1 MLRWVFAVTL
11 FALAFTGSPAGGQ
24 GSATPGAPQP
34 GVSASLAQERA
45 RRLSDLRYNLSFSIP
60 ANRHAPIDVPAEWET
75 VANGVESSRV
85 VRGDR
90 TYLTFAETQPIATYL
105 FAFATGKFTIER
117 AERRG
122 RSFRMFHRET
132 DREKVA
138 RNREAVFDLHA
149 T

>member
-60 ANRHAPIDVPAEWET
+60 ANRDAPIAGRAAIAFRLTDASDSLVIDFNPNRARAIHGIE
-75 VANGVESSRV
+75 ANGSAIDVRHINEHLV
-85 VRGDR
+85 V
-90 TYLTFAETQPIATYL
+90 P
-105 FAFATGKFTIER
+105 
-117 AERRG
+117 
-122 RSFRMFHRET
+122 
-132 DREKVA
+132 
-138 RNREAVFDLHA
+138 
-149 T
+149 